1 MHSDSAGLE
10 PFKGLIADE
19 VNVREIGLST
29 DLDAFGEVQ
38 LRPDPRIGKRLGKKM
53 KEVMGAARSGEF
65 TLNADGTA
73 TVAGETLAA
82 NEFLMAMVT
91 EEGSAAEP
99 FAGTGAVVL
108 DTSVD
113 ADQEREGL
121 ARDLIRAVQTARK
134 EAELD
139 VSDRITLGIEGG
151 STVQDALSVH
161 GSFIM
166 AEVLAT
172 SLEHKVGEG
181 ARTEIQLGGE
191 DVVITVEKA

>member
-1 MHSDSAGLE
+1 M
-10 PFKGLIADE
+10 
-19 VNVREIGLST
+19 
-29 DLDAFGEVQ
+29 
-38 LRPDPRIGKRLGKKM
+38 
-53 KEVMGAARSGEF
+53 
-65 TLNADGTA
+65 NADGTA

-91 EEGSAAEP
+91 EDGSAAEP

-134 EAELD
+134 DADLD
-139 VSDRITLGIEGG
+139 VSDRIALGVEGG
-151 STVQDALSVH
+151 AAIAGALEAH
-161 GSFIM
+161 GDFIK

-172 SLEHKVGEG
+172 SLSSKAGEG
-181 ARTEIQLGGE
+181 ARTQTQLGGE
-191 DVVITVEKA
+191 DVVITVARA